1 MKTLILGLNA
11 DFQSPRPKELRLNLT
26 YPLVSRKILTSQVS
40 SAGNASETTIT
51 VEYVG
56 RNRVRHIVG
65 ALSRETLTDE
75 VEERILIFH
84 TQVFASIADTIPA
97 ATLDT
102 TIRMRSLKV
111 RVEGNRRWDE
121 DFLTIY
127 DEDGVHTSVTRSQ
140 TFLRK
145 DL

>member
-11 DFQSPRPKELRLNLT
+11 DFQAPRPKELRLKLT
-26 YPLVSRKILTSQVS
+26 YPLVSRKILTSHMS
-40 SAGNASETTIT
+40 SADNASETTIT
-51 VEYVG
+51 IEYVG

-84 TQVFASIADTIPA
+84 TQVFASITDTIPA

-111 RVEGNRRWDE
+111 RVEGNCRWDE

>member
-11 DFQSPRPKELRLNLT
+11 DFQAPRPKELRLNLT

-111 RVEGNRRWDE
+111 RVEGNCRWDE

-140 TFLRK
+140 TFVRK